1 MAVAPVHVAVTDRL
15 LTRLTAIVGARNV
28 LTSEADKAPYL
39 TEWRG
44 YYRGRTPA
52 VLRPGS
58 AQEISAI
65 LKLANETG
73 TSIVPQG
80 GNTGLVGGQ
89 IPDESGRELVLSLER
104 LDKIRAVDPAGST
117 ITAEAGVILERL
129 QERAAEA
136 DMLFP
141 LSLGAQGS
149 CRIGGNISTN
159 AGGTSVLSYGNTRS
173 LVLGLEVVLPTGEI
187 WNGLRALL
195 KDNTGYDLKQI
206 FIGAEGTLGVVTAAV
221 LKLFPRPRGQTVAI
235 AGLSDPASA
244 LRLLRL
250 ARDVAGTGLSAFEL
264 MPRFLIELLRD
275 HLDGARDPL
284 GEAHPWYVLL
294 EVSSGRGDDDA
305 RGILEQAL
313 ATGLERGVVR
323 DAAIAASLEQ
333 AKLFWRMR
341 HGVSEVQKHAG
352 GSIKHDVSVAVERVP
367 DFIERGSA
375 AVAKLVPGIV
385 PLPFGHLGDGNIHFN
400 FTQPP
405 GMDRKAF
412 MARAPEVHAIMTEIV
427 MDLGGSIAAEHG
439 IGRYKRELLRSV
451 KSELELDMMRRIKR
465 AFDPNNILNPGRVV

>member
-1 MAVAPVHVAVTDRL
+1 MAVAPGHVAVTDRL
-15 LTRLTAIVGARNV
+15 LTRLSAIVGARNV

-73 TSIVPQG
+73 TPIVPQG

-104 LDKIRAVDPAGST
+104 LDKIRAVDTEGST

-136 DMLFP
+136 GMLFP

-149 CRIGGNISTN
+149 CRVGGNISTN
-159 AGGTSVLSYGNTRS
+159 AGGTAVLAYGNTRS

-195 KDNTGYDLKQI
+195 KDNSGYDLKQL
-206 FIGAEGTLGVVTAAV
+206 FIGAEGTLGIVTAAV
-221 LKLFPRPRGQTVAI
+221 LKLFPKPRGQAVAI
-235 AGLSDPASA
+235 AGMSDPASA
-244 LRLLRL
+244 LRLFRD
-250 ARDVAGTGLSAFEL
+250 ARSAAGSGLTAFEL

-275 HLDGARDPL
+275 HLPGARDPL
-284 GEAHPWYVLL
+284 ENPHPWYALI
-294 EVSSGRGDDDA
+294 EISSGRSEGDA
-305 RGILEQAL
+305 RETLEHAL
-313 ATGLERGVVR
+313 AAGLENESVS
-323 DAAIAASLEQ
+323 DATIAASLDQ
-333 AKLFWRMR
+333 ANLFWRMR

-352 GSIKHDVSVAVERVP
+352 GSIKHDVSVAVEKVP
-367 DFIERGSA
+367 GFIERGSA
-375 AVAKLVPGIV
+375 VVADIVPGVIPV
-385 PLPFGHLGDGNIHFN
+385 PFGHLGDGNIHFN

-405 GMDRKAF
+405 GMDQKVF
-412 MARAPEVHAIMTEIV
+412 MARAPEVHAVMTGLVVE
-427 MDLGGSIAAEHG
+427 LGGSIAAEHG
-439 IGRYKRELLRSV
+439 IGRYKRELLKSV
-451 KSELELDMMRRIKR
+451 KSDVELVMMRRIKR
-465 AFDPNNILNPGRVV
+465 AFDPNNILNPGRVL